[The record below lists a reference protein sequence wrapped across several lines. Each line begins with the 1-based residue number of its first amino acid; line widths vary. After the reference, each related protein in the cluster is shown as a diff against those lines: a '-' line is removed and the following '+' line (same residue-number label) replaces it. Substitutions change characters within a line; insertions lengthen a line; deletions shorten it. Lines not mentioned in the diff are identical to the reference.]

1 MNIIIILLFWTHSA
15 GIVNYLLEKVRVVHR
30 AQGERSFHIFYQLCA
45 GAGDMPG
52 LKAELG
58 LQSAAHYDYLN
69 SSGRESLQIEVRK
82 KSFPIITELL
92 FISNYDDWIICL
104 L

>member
-1 MNIIIILLFWTHSA
+1 MNIIIILFWTHSA

-82 KSFPIITELL
+82 KLLNYYYFEL
-92 FISNYDDWIICL
+92 
-104 L
+104 